1 MNIRLSGTHLPQSDI
16 QGIKKQCAVENE
28 RKQYPVPPSPAPHP
42 KITQT
47 HETITKWNIIYLYNT
62 RHMNLGMWF
71 KEIHH
76 DYKHVWT

>member
-1 MNIRLSGTHLPQSDI
+1 MRS
-16 QGIKKQCAVENE
+16 
-28 RKQYPVPPSPAPHP
+28 RKWTQTVPSTTLTRTPIP

-76 DYKHVWT
+76 ELQTSMDLT